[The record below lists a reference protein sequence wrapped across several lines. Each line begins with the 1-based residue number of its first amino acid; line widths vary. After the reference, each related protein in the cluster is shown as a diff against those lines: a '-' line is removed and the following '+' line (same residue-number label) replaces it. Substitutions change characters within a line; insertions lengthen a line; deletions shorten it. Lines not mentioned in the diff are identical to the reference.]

1 MKLSKLKNVFKRFA
15 LMFAISAS
23 ITGTVVGVYVDAN
36 TVNNNSKYKPV
47 TASNFTFDGYAA
59 PTTPLPILKTGHT
72 PSTLLTV
79 PTIPDPSK
87 TGDIVQ
93 AVTIIQGLSRQGWL
107 DNTIAAKYEQAVKDL
122 LWFNTIHGGTGIKEN
137 VPLVQ
142 QAVRTFTD
150 KEVVSALVNKIN
162 QFKNVDGND
171 KLLITRP
178 EHIYEYLSTAK
189 ADLAG
194 SEIPINGASPKPFSY
209 KVASLLL
216 KDIPKNK
223 NIIFKVKNLNDPKN
237 ADHNYSLVFNNQ
249 TGDLN
254 SKLTPKSK
262 TAKPATITDLIN
274 QRYIFVRDE
283 KDTQVY
289 DQTLTNTLKP
299 LDFLKLD
306 FDAQRG
312 AINIYVSPEGKT
324 DATGVEF
331 ALSNE
336 TKPFKSKIQYGIL
349 DHTYSPRH
357 LKAISAYNVLKLPSS
372 WHADPLDSADQLSS
386 KMDSPFVFNL
396 SAKWNQEK
404 NFKYRTTNFDSVN
417 HLRFFMAKG
426 AGKIEFTLKFNNKSA
441 DAFKDSNNKLT
452 IKFDASGIKPQLK
465 SKLTITKDEYNK
477 VTRTISPIGI
487 SLNKLLVDKWL
498 QVDLFFQAG
507 IISIAPD
514 PLNPKNETNFILKS
528 TSSRIFFEPPVGVNL
543 PNGKTTGADIVNIER
558 AIKLGSF
565 NKVLIGRVFASWS
578 NPKAML
584 SQSPD
589 KIIKPNKTWFPDSPK
604 EKKMITSN
612 GEATF
617 DVNFDMWHINKDKK
631 FILDGAKNAILKDM
645 KDNNV
650 KGKTIIKQNPSTGEV
665 VLDSTGKPIYLPAT
679 GANVISQLELIS
691 KLYDQWTRILD
702 PNQKESSPRESYII
716 QDVNTATGMASKM
729 IIGQSGKYGSTV
741 ESVVSEALTRT
752 FEGIGQTTAT
762 QDKWLKAFGIW
773 ESGNYA
779 SLTKE
784 QNEILKPLLV
794 TYGNHKPWTNVLS
807 DFKDV
812 GKPVKGKAPATD
824 QKFKDGVQY
833 MMWVI
838 APYLMDSVNQIFKNE
853 QSHFKV
859 VKSKLLG
866 EYMGTVLSQTE
877 STNSITAVTSKV
889 IQSIPNSSLPTQL
902 KGIKLLQL
910 SGSPTY
916 KVNSIKKA
924 LDSLLKFITD
934 TGLQDRYLSEKDT
947 KDFNDYYSQHS
958 LTDEK
963 IYKDLSQQFTVVSM
977 VGLLDKI
984 ISKVVNGR
992 QVKGIYTFEQI
1003 INRIIGGQDQPDAVK
1018 KNLNN
1023 TIAKTIETIAK
1034 PTKSFKYSYFGGEA
1048 YSSYI
1053 ENLVIGSNVKNVV
1066 TKWVKDKEAEMKKDS
1081 GLSYLAKTE
1090 NFSTVKDIISGDALY
1105 NEDTLTRI
1113 AINTGNYNLNYFIK
1127 SFWKKGYIIQAAM
1140 DLYNSDIG
1148 HSVSFDLPR
1157 GNSLAKMISNPSAF
1171 TKYILPLIGLIIL
1184 LTGIFALT
1192 ISFRSAV
1199 KTNQSKKSILII
1211 RSTCLVMAIG
1221 GIGLLCLG
1229 IIVMI

>member
-23 ITGTVVGVYVDAN
+23 ITGTVVGVYVGAN
-36 TVNNNSKYKPV
+36 NVNNNSKYKPV
-47 TASNFTFDGYAA
+47 MASNFTFDGYAA
-59 PTTPLPILKTGHT
+59 PTPLPILKTGHT

-79 PTIPDPSK
+79 PAIPSPLD

-93 AVTIIQGLSRQGWL
+93 AVTMIKSLSGQGWL
-107 DNTIAAKYEQAVKDL
+107 DNTIAAKYGQAVKDL
-122 LWFNTIHGGTGIKEN
+122 LWATTIGGTNIKQDTA
-137 VPLVQ
+137 LTQ
-142 QAVRTFTD
+142 SAKRTFVD

-162 QFKNVDGND
+162 QFKNVDGNN
-171 KLLITRP
+171 KLLLTRP
-178 EHIYEYLSTAK
+178 KHIYEYLSTDDAG
-189 ADLAG
+189 LAG
-194 SEIPINGASPKPFSY
+194 SEIPINGTSPKPFSY

-216 KDIPKNK
+216 KEIPKNK

-237 ADHNYSLVFNNQ
+237 TEHNYSLVFNNQ

-262 TAKPATITDLIN
+262 TTTPATIADLIN

-289 DQTLTNTLKP
+289 DQTLTNTLKT

-312 AINIYVSPEGKT
+312 AINIYVSPEGNT

-331 ALSNE
+331 ELSNE
-336 TKPFKSKIQYGIL
+336 SKPLKSKIQYGIL

-357 LKAISAYNVLKLPSS
+357 LKAIPAGQYREKKLSPA
-372 WHADPLDSADQLSS
+372 WHADPLDPANKLSS
-386 KMDSPFVFNL
+386 TMDSPSVFNL
-396 SAKWNQEK
+396 SAKWNQER
-404 NFKYRTTNFDSVN
+404 NLKYRTTNFDVVN

-426 AGKIEFTLKFNNKSA
+426 SGKIDLTLKFNNKSA

-452 IKFDASGIKPQLK
+452 IKFDASGTKPQLK

-477 VTRTISPIGI
+477 VSRSISPIGV

-507 IISIAPD
+507 VISIAPD
-514 PLNPKNETNFILKS
+514 PINPKNETNFILKS
-528 TSSRIFFEPPVGVNL
+528 TSSRIFFEPPVGANL

-565 NKVLIGRVFASWS
+565 NKVLIGRIFASWS

-617 DVNFDMWHINKDKK
+617 DVNFDMWHKNKDKK
-631 FILDGAKNAILKDM
+631 FIFDGAKNAILKDM
-645 KDNNV
+645 KDNNL
-650 KGKTIIKQNPSTGEV
+650 KGKTIIKQNPLTGEM

-679 GANVISQLELIS
+679 GANTISQLELIS

-702 PNQKESSPRESYII
+702 PSKKESSPRESYII

-752 FEGIGQTTAT
+752 FEGVGQTTAT

-784 QNEILKPLLV
+784 QNEILKPLLM
-794 TYGNHKPWTNVLS
+794 TYGNHKPWKNVLS

-866 EYMGTVLSQTE
+866 EYMGQVLSQTE

-889 IQSIPNSSLPTQL
+889 IQSIPNNSLPTQL

-934 TGLQDRYLSEKDT
+934 TSLQDRYLSEKDT

-992 QVKGIYTFEQI
+992 QVKDIYTFEQI
-1003 INRIIGGQDQPDAVK
+1003 INRSPTYRALKRLIIRNN
-1018 KNLNN
+1018 NLLLSTFCCPFSN
-1023 TIAKTIETIAK
+1023 E
-1034 PTKSFKYSYFGGEA
+1034 SWWVMQ
-1048 YSSYI
+1048 I
-1053 ENLVIGSNVKNVV
+1053 ENLLSTNYFAFYHNAEHDTALAQLRCKTKNVSAEFHLCHFGEVKN
-1066 TKWVKDKEAEMKKDS
+1066 K
-1081 GLSYLAKTE
+1081 
-1090 NFSTVKDIISGDALY
+1090 
-1105 NEDTLTRI
+1105 
-1113 AINTGNYNLNYFIK
+1113 
-1127 SFWKKGYIIQAAM
+1127 
-1140 DLYNSDIG
+1140 
-1148 HSVSFDLPR
+1148 
-1157 GNSLAKMISNPSAF
+1157 
-1171 TKYILPLIGLIIL
+1171 
-1184 LTGIFALT
+1184 
-1192 ISFRSAV
+1192 
-1199 KTNQSKKSILII
+1199 
-1211 RSTCLVMAIG
+1211 
-1221 GIGLLCLG
+1221 
-1229 IIVMI
+1229 